1 MLKLLRYFLIK
12 RRVNNPLLAAR
23 IYQMIYHPEMSHIW
37 LGQSKDN
44 RLSSKDFGL
53 LGNSQKV
60 SEKIQKTPQL
70 KTQKQKLEETL
81 NNLRNIP
88 EKTNFHKNAIEMLE
102 ASIRNMR

>member
-1 MLKLLRYFLIK
+1 
-12 RRVNNPLLAAR
+12 
-23 IYQMIYHPEMSHIW
+23 MIYHPEMSHLW
-37 LGQSKDN
+37 LGQSKEN
-44 RLSSKDFGL
+44 KLSSKDFGFF
-53 LGNSQKV
+53 GNSNKV